1 MVIHTDSEPFEIYAT
16 MTELEKRL
24 GSSFYRCHRGY
35 LVNLGKI
42 KGYDKQS
49 IRLTD
54 DSRLLLS
61 KPKYSEFVNV
71 YMRFLKCET
80 S

>member
-1 MVIHTDSEPFEIYAT
+1 MVIHTDSKPFEIYAT

-54 DSRLLLS
+54 DSRRRP